1 MLEWAVDTIRKT
13 RFRNEPLE
21 YMVLETLLLVVSFT
35 PPWERLMPSES
46 VLFGSDLILSYLVLY
61 DTNHWVSVF
70 ASWRLEALTV
80 KIGWVDFNDMWLAC
94 LWHSI
99 LGCILTICSMI
110 HFQMPVLGSSLEMKM
125 WLDALQDLL
134 KGHVVLCLA
143 GYLSLFLNLFCFFP
157 LYCCCRMRYSWASSH
172 CLFFPY
178 YLLL

>member
-1 MLEWAVDTIRKT
+1 MRHLFW
-13 RFRNEPLE
+13 L
-21 YMVLETLLLVVSFT
+21 S

-61 DTNHWVSVF
+61 ATNHWVSVF
-70 ASWRLEALTV
+70 ASWRLEALAV

-110 HFQMPVLGSSLEMKM
+110 HFQVPVLGSSLEMKM

-157 LYCCCRMRYSWASSH
+157 FYCCYRMRYSWASSY
-172 CLFFPY
+172 CLFSLSICCYRIRYFWAPSFVFC
-178 YLLL
+178 LMLQPKRVGWLMG